1 MNEKKIKSLFASAR
15 KESAPVPPME
25 FATDVLRAVRR
36 EPPSTPR
43 PFSIFDQ
50 LNFLFPRLAVAAVAL
65 IVLCIAADFGLTS
78 AGLPEVGDGATQ
90 VSAQFLFFDVEDL

>member
-1 MNEKKIKSLFASAR
+1 M
-15 KESAPVPPME
+15 PPME
-25 FATDVLRAVRR
+25 FAADVLRAIRFESVAGV
-36 EPPSTPR
+36 SA

-50 LNFLFPRLAVAAVAL
+50 LNFLCPRLALTAVAV
-65 IVLCIAADFGLTS
+65 IVLCVAADFGLTS